1 MTLHDPLD
9 PRRLRRLRRTPRG
22 FVSSVSRFLG
32 CGRHG
37 CLFEGHDSSSTPHPR
52 VRSTLVSIRGVTTP
66 HPPPPR
72 AHTPRPETP
81 VAFGSTYT
89 ALHCVTIRWGR
100 SPTASFL
107 RLAVVYDAPFR
118 TIVGPSSMKHTR
130 RRPRVGP
137 RRRRRPARADGCATS
152 RVRDDRSRAMS
163 LAFDEFGRPF
173 IIIKVR
179 ARPRRARGGGRA
191 RARASERRR
200 RRRRRIHPS
209 SIRARAID
217 DDARRG
223 RGLTGTT
230 RAGTREKV
238 SRSWNRGAA
247 REHRGGEERGED
259 VEVVSGTKGAR
270 AG

>member
-1 MTLHDPLD
+1 MTLHDPL
-9 PRRLRRLRRTPRG
+9 RLRRLRRTPRG

-37 CLFEGHDSSSTPHPR
+37 CLFEGHDSTSTPH
-52 VRSTLVSIRGVTTP
+52 TTS
-66 HPPPPR
+66 R
-72 AHTPRPETP
+72 DARRRCETI

-89 ALHCVTIRWGR
+89 ALHCVPIRWGR

-107 RLAVVYDAPFR
+107 SLAVVYDAPFHR
-118 TIVGPSSMKHTR
+118 IVSPSSMKHTHDR
-130 RRPRVGP
+130 GWSSTPTSTG
-137 RRRRRPARADGCATS
+137 ARDGCATS

-191 RARASERRR
+191 RARARERRR

-209 SIRARAID
+209 SIRARAFD

>member
-1 MTLHDPLD
+1 MTLHDPL
-9 PRRLRRLRRTPRG
+9 RLRRLRRTPRG

-37 CLFEGHDSSSTPHPR
+37 CLFEGHDSSSTPH
-52 VRSTLVSIRGVTTP
+52 TTS
-66 HPPPPR
+66 R
-72 AHTPRPETP
+72 DARRRCETI

-89 ALHCVTIRWGR
+89 ALHCVPIRWGR

-107 RLAVVYDAPFR
+107 SLAVVYDAPFHR
-118 TIVGPSSMKHTR
+118 IVSPSSMKHTHDR
-130 RRPRVGP
+130 GWSSTPTSTG
-137 RRRRRPARADGCATS
+137 ARDGCATS

-191 RARASERRR
+191 RARARERR

-209 SIRARAID
+209 SIRARAFD

>member
-1 MTLHDPLD
+1 MRST
-9 PRRLRRLRRTPRG
+9 RVSIRGSRLLIHP
-22 FVSSVSRFLG
+22 
-32 CGRHG
+32 
-37 CLFEGHDSSSTPHPR
+37 PPR
-52 VRSTLVSIRGVTTP
+52 VRSTRVSIRGSRLHI
-66 HPPPPR
+66 HPPPEGAVNTGVYSRGHDSTSTPPR

>member
-1 MTLHDPLD
+1 MFLGFSGAVDTGVYS
-9 PRRLRRLRRTPRG
+9 RVTTPHPPPTR
-22 FVSSVSRFLG
+22 G

-37 CLFEGHDSSSTPHPR
+37 CLFEGHDSTSTPH
-52 VRSTLVSIRGVTTP
+52 TTS
-66 HPPPPR
+66 R
-72 AHTPRPETP
+72 DARRRCETI

-89 ALHCVTIRWGR
+89 ALHCVPIRWGR

-107 RLAVVYDAPFR
+107 SLAVVYDAPFR
-118 TIVGPSSMKHTR
+118 TIVGPSSMKHTH

-137 RRRRRPARADGCATS
+137 RRRRRPARGMGCATS
-152 RVRDDRSRAMS
+152 RVCDDRSRAMS

-191 RARASERRR
+191 RARASERR

>member
-1 MTLHDPLD
+1 MTLHDPL
-9 PRRLRRLRRTPRG
+9 RLRRLRRTPRG

-37 CLFEGHDSSSTPHPR
+37 CLFEGHDSTSTPH
-52 VRSTLVSIRGVTTP
+52 TTS
-66 HPPPPR
+66 R
-72 AHTPRPETP
+72 DARRRCETI

-89 ALHCVTIRWGR
+89 ALHCVPIRWGR

-107 RLAVVYDAPFR
+107 SLAVVYDAPFHR
-118 TIVGPSSMKHTR
+118 IVSPSSMKHTHDR
-130 RRPRVGP
+130 GWSSTPTSTG
-137 RRRRRPARADGCATS
+137 ARDGCATS
-152 RVRDDRSRAMS
+152 RVCDDRSRAMS

-200 RRRRRIHPS
+200 RRRRIHPS
-209 SIRARAID
+209 SIRARAFD

>member
-1 MTLHDPLD
+1 MTLHDPL
-9 PRRLRRLRRTPRG
+9 RLRRLRRTPRG

-37 CLFEGHDSSSTPHPR
+37 CLFEGHDSTSTPH
-52 VRSTLVSIRGVTTP
+52 TTS
-66 HPPPPR
+66 R
-72 AHTPRPETP
+72 DARRRCETI

-89 ALHCVTIRWGR
+89 ALHCVPIRWGR

-107 RLAVVYDAPFR
+107 SLAVVYDAPFHR
-118 TIVGPSSMKHTR
+118 IVSPSSMKHTHDR
-130 RRPRVGP
+130 GWSSTPTSTG
-137 RRRRRPARADGCATS
+137 ARDGCATS

-200 RRRRRIHPS
+200 RRRRIHPS
-209 SIRARAID
+209 SIRARAFD